1 MSSFLFQFISF
12 VNFLDF
18 YAAKNTNHFIDFFI
32 AVMKKK
38 TLNASFKFLK
48 FYKNGSTDKVND
60 GNFFP

>member
-38 TLNASFKFLK
+38 NIKC
-48 FYKNGSTDKVND
+48 
-60 GNFFP
+60 